1 MKNNKFAIFY
11 SWQSYIGGYANR
23 VYIKDKI
30 ISAFKELNI
39 DIELLEDSRGTTSAP
54 DIPNTILTKIVQ
66 SDIFVCDITP
76 AYILDINKN
85 KKRALPNPNVM
96 FELGFAVH
104 SLGWERV
111 ICVCNEEY
119 GNIETQPF
127 DISKHR
133 IITYRKKDGE
143 KKSAKSLSLT
153 RLMND
158 IVSNYDNIVAKRNE
172 FDYKKHDIEIF
183 NKMMSFASEEEFVN
197 SITDFRSTGRFFHW
211 YEKCWDYIQYFQT
224 YPQNRFVNSKLN
236 DSLMKLAIALDELK
250 SLTCQICSAYNT
262 QYWNYEEP
270 EKEYTQEQLK
280 EIWMSQEYRKRE
292 IRYPDNDTSENL
304 RKYYDAVDRDE
315 KNITEYSDNVLK
327 AYIAFRDDIKRELI
341 I

>member
-1 MKNNKFAIFY
+1 
-11 SWQSYIGGYANR
+11 
-23 VYIKDKI
+23 
-30 ISAFKELNI
+30 
-39 DIELLEDSRGTTSAP
+39 
-54 DIPNTILTKIVQ
+54 
-66 SDIFVCDITP
+66 
-76 AYILDINKN
+76 
-85 KKRALPNPNVM
+85 M

-197 SITDFRSTGRFFHW
+197 SITDFRSTGRFFRW

-280 EIWMSQEYRKRE
+280 EIWMSQEYRKQE